1 MLKPEKRENLKSVRQ
16 ALALN
21 NSVKKSKR
29 HTNKVKE
36 GTKKKAEI
44 SEIET
49 KNNREKQWKKLV
61 IWNDQ

>member
-49 KNNREKQWKKLV
+49 KNNREKQ
-61 IWNDQ
+61 

>member
-16 ALALN
+16 ALTLN